1 MAKAVAVVETFT
13 NAMQDVWQQA
23 EQQFSDN
30 LATYRAGVR
39 AMAESGGTLPPGEA
53 NKLLAAS
60 QALGVSPE
68 RLADDAAVFI
78 HIRSIEARIE
88 AVNTRNAERKQPLP
102 RLQQELEAAKA
113 EWSQVRV
120 ECEQRLKAAQD
131 AVTQKERAVSAIVGM
146 RDERAEDE
154 QAQVRTLHDRN
165 PHLFGS
171 ITADQLRRMLAP
183 AAPVR
188 LW

>member
-1 MAKAVAVVETFT
+1 
-13 NAMQDVWQQA
+13 
-23 EQQFSDN
+23 
-30 LATYRAGVR
+30 
-39 AMAESGGTLPPGEA
+39 
-53 NKLLAAS
+53 
-60 QALGVSPE
+60 
-68 RLADDAAVFI
+68 VFI

-154 QAQVRTLHDRN
+154 QAQVRTLHDRT